1 MYFGGSMASKDIAS
15 ERKQARLNQLNQVE
29 RAAKDTIFALAET
42 GVLVLTHLGALV
54 SRYV

>member
-1 MYFGGSMASKDIAS
+1 MASKDIAS